1 MGYPGQCATGLQ
13 VSLTHSSPQFARMRG
28 IAYPVEQVGLKL
40 NASKTK
46 VLTTQAQPRS
56 TLTTAAGLELE
67 VLEPTISYKW
77 LGCL

>member
-1 MGYPGQCATGLQ
+1 
-13 VSLTHSSPQFARMRG
+13 MRG

-56 TLTTAAGLELE
+56 TLTTAAGGDWKFWNPQILING
-67 VLEPTISYKW
+67 VVAFNQPPTRAIDNKI
-77 LGCL
+77 